1 MSRSSVLIGAPC
13 SAADAPPTIMNST
26 LCFLRVWRRPMKSVR
41 IPDMSRD
48 RNQVHKTLERL
59 QTFRRGE

>member
-1 MSRSSVLIGAPC
+1 
-13 SAADAPPTIMNST
+13 
-26 LCFLRVWRRPMKSVR
+26 MKSVR